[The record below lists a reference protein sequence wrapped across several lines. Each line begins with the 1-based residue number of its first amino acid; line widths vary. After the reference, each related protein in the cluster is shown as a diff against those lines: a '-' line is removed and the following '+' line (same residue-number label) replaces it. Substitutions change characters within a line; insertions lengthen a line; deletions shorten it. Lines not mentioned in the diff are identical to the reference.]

1 MRIALYTSK
10 MNDGGVERT
19 MANIANYMV
28 SCGHEVLVVTTYLND
43 DEYELDNRIKRI
55 ISEPSEEQLTGN
67 RIHNFVTRF
76 TMLRSIWKTEKPDVI
91 FSYLGKNNLMAVA
104 TSRWLN
110 IPTGVGV
117 VATPSEEYY
126 TPILA
131 FLAKFLF
138 RFAAGIVLQT
148 KESKGFFPKAVLKK
162 AVILKNPTSEEFDMD
177 RYEGEREKV
186 IVSVGRVDAN
196 KNHELIIDAFG
207 NIARD
212 YPDYKLVIYGDGELR
227 QSLINKVE
235 RMGLSAQ
242 IELPGRINNVAD
254 TIKKAT
260 VFVLSSQTEGSPNV
274 LIEAM
279 MLGLPVISTD
289 CPCGGPAELI
299 TNGVNGVLTPV
310 NDVEKMQDNLQKIL
324 SDLQFAEQI
333 GRAASSTRA
342 IYSPKIVLNEWK
354 QFLEGLVNTEKGKNS
369 GRFFTKK

>member
-76 TMLRSIWKTEKPDVI
+76 TTLRNIWKAEKPDVI

-126 TPILA
+126 TPILE

-162 AVILKNPTSEEFDMD
+162 AVILKNPTSEEFDID

-354 QFLEGLVNTEKGKNS
+354 QFLEGLVNTEKGK
-369 GRFFTKK
+369 K

>member
-55 ISEPSEEQLTGN
+55 ISEPSKELLTGN

-76 TMLRSIWKTEKPDVI
+76 TTLRNIWKAEKPDVI

-148 KESKGFFPKAVLKK
+148 KESKGFFPNAVLKK
-162 AVILKNPTSEEFDMD
+162 AVILKNPTSEEFDMA

-324 SDLQFAEQI
+324 SDLQFAERI